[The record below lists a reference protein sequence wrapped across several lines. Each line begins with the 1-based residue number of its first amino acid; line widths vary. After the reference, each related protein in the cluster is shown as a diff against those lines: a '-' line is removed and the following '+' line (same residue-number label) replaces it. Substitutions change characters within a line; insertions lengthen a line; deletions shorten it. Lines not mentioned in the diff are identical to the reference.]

1 MIRWI
6 PYTFVRTVLFFIG
19 GIVLGLYAPGFISA
33 GWGMTLAVL
42 LSLLYFFVTFFRFSV
57 SYFPNPGWIALP
69 LVLILG
75 YTHVTWQTESRD
87 PDHLVNHTQ
96 PASWYQAVI
105 TRFPEEKAR
114 SWKMEA
120 RVRKIY
126 SQGWQRKEGRI
137 LLYFSKADFPEPF
150 RYGDVLLIKGYPQAV
165 QGPGNPGEF
174 DYKAFLGFKN
184 IHHQHY
190 VREGEVIKA
199 GFQPP
204 DRFLAFAFE
213 GRRWA
218 EATLKRFVEGERQQA
233 IALALVLGV
242 TDGLDNELLS
252 AYAASGAMHILA
264 VSGLHVSI
272 LYLILLSILSPLKKL
287 PGGSWL
293 IAFSSLLILWMYAFV
308 TGLSPSVLRAVTM
321 FSFFALAKPWA
332 RSTNVYN
339 TLAVSAFCLLLFDP
353 FLIRSVGFQLSYF
366 AVLGIVYLYP
376 RILPL
381 WEPRHR
387 ISAEIWRISAVS
399 IAAQIAT
406 FSLAFLYFHQFP
418 NYFLISNL
426 FVVPLSFAVLIL
438 GLLVLA
444 LSFVSIIATVAGLCL
459 ALVIRALNYIVFT
472 LESLPFSLVEDVYI
486 TTPQCL
492 LMIAF
497 ILAMIALAHYRK
509 FQYVIVASVIVL
521 LYASLQWLHFVRNI
535 NVSKIIVYKIPGHS
549 AIDLLDRG
557 HTFFLSDSV
566 MQNDL
571 QKIRY
576 YIQPNRLQANVRKVT
591 TQIPNAFGL
600 KGCTLIAWKGKTI
613 LQITGN
619 DFHLPGSLSVDW
631 LIIGNNALPQITQLP
646 ENLLFSKV
654 ILDSSN
660 SFFFASRFLEAAK
673 SSKLDVHSVLHQ
685 GAFISI
691 IENQNT

>member
-6 PYTFVRTVLFFIG
+6 PYTFVRTVLFFIA
-19 GIVLGLYAPGFISA
+19 GIVLGLYAPGLISA
-33 GWGMTLAVL
+33 GCGIALAVL
-42 LSLLYFFVTFFRFSV
+42 LSLLYFLVTFFRFHV
-57 SYFPNPGWIALP
+57 NHFPNPGWIALP
-69 LVLILG
+69 LVLLLG
-75 YTHVTWQTESRD
+75 YIHLTWQTESRD

-96 PASWYQAVI
+96 PVSWYQAVI
-105 TRFPEEKAR
+105 TRFPEEKAG
-114 SWKMEA
+114 SWKIEA
-120 RVRKIY
+120 RVVKVY
-126 SQGWQRKEGRI
+126 SQAWQRKEGKI
-137 LLYFSKADFPEPF
+137 LLYFSKADFPAPF
-150 RYGDVLLIKGYPQAV
+150 QYGDVLLIKGYPQEV
-165 QGPGNPGEF
+165 QGPGNPAEF
-174 DYKAFLGFKN
+174 DYKTFLGFRN
-184 IHHQHY
+184 IYHQHF
-190 VREGEVIKA
+190 VRGGEVIKA

-204 DRFLAFAFE
+204 DRFLAFAFQ
-213 GRRWA
+213 GRKWA
-218 EATLKRFVEGERQQA
+218 EATLKRFVEGQRQQA
-233 IALALVLGV
+233 IALALVLGI

-272 LYLILLSILSPLKKL
+272 LYFILLSVLSPLKKV
-287 PGGSWL
+287 PGGRWL
-293 IAFSSLLILWMYAFV
+293 IAFSSLLILWIYAFV

-321 FSFFALAKPWA
+321 FSFFALAKPLA
-332 RSTNVYN
+332 RTTNVYN

-353 FLIRSVGFQLSYF
+353 FLIRSVGFQLSYL

-381 WEPRHR
+381 WEPRQR
-387 ISAEIWRISAVS
+387 IWAEVWKISAVS

-418 NYFLISNL
+418 NYFLLSNL

-438 GLLVLA
+438 GLSVLA
-444 LSFVSIIATVAGLCL
+444 LSFVSIIAAVVGFCMAI
-459 ALVIRALNYIVFT
+459 VIRVLNYIVFT

-497 ILAMIALAHYRK
+497 ILVMIALARYRK
-509 FQYVIVASVIVL
+509 FEYVIMASVISVI
-521 LYASLQWLHFVRNI
+521 YASLQWLHFVREV

-549 AIDLLDRG
+549 VIDLLDRG

-576 YIQPNRLQANVRKVT
+576 HVQPNRLQANVRKVT
-591 TQIPNAFGL
+591 TRLPGAYPLG
-600 KGCTLIAWKGKTI
+600 GCTLIAWKGQTI

-619 DFHLPGSLSVDW
+619 DFSLPGPLSVDW
-631 LIIGNNALPQITQLP
+631 LIIGNNALPEIDELP

-673 SSKLDVHSVLHQ
+673 LFKLDVHSVLHH

-691 IENQNT
+691 IENRNT